1 MLKPRERG
9 TGTRSAPT
17 HENHSRRG
25 ARGISANRHRTPD
38 TPDLAAHGQSVS
50 RKTIAEVPLTGLSS
64 LVSGGLL
71 EMEGSIQRWVRMA
84 IDTLDARSLDVDH
97 NAALEAYA
105 LPGRFHKDPADRLL
119 VATAR
124 LHKLTLITADEQIL
138 AYKHVRKRDART

>member
-1 MLKPRERG
+1 MGRRVVSFLLDTHVWIWTQEQPELLGETTRG
-9 TGTRSAPT
+9 LLET
-17 HENHSRRG
+17 
-25 ARGISANRHRTPD
+25 TPD
-38 TPDLAAHGQSVS
+38 EICVS
-50 RKTIAEVPLTGLSS
+50 TVSSLEIAR

-71 EMEGSIQRWVRMA
+71 EMEGSIQRWVRTA

-97 NAALEAYA
+97 NVAVEAYA

-138 AYKHVRKRDART
+138 AYKNVRKRDART